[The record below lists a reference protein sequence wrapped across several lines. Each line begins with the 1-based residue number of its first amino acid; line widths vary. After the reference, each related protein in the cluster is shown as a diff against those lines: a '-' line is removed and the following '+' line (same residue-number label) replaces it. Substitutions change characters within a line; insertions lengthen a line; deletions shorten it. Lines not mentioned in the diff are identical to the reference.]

1 MKIIT
6 KLKTVIPNLRLYH
19 SSNPWLNP
27 PKVLLGRWNIDYC
40 ENIINKKLDLSNEDH
55 CGVCNNNII
64 NNIIDNKTHNFTTI
78 DIDNLILFE
87 KI

>member
-6 KLKTVIPNLRLYH
+6 KLKTLIPNLRLYH
-19 SSNPWLNP
+19 WSNQ
-27 PKVLLGRWNIDYC
+27 PKVVLGRWNIDYC

-55 CGVCNNNII
+55 CGACNNNII
-64 NNIIDNKTHNFTTI
+64 NNIDNKTHNFKTI

>member
-1 MKIIT
+1 MLEFT
-6 KLKTVIPNLRLYH
+6 KDSIGTKNVIPNLRLYH
-19 SSNPWLNP
+19 WSNP

-40 ENIINKKLDLSNEDH
+40 ENIINKKLELSNEDH
-55 CGVCNNNII
+55 CGVCNN
-64 NNIIDNKTHNFTTI
+64 IIDNKTYNFKTI

>member
-1 MKIIT
+1 MKVIT
-6 KLKTVIPNLRLYH
+6 KLKNVIPNLWFNH
-19 SSNPWLNP
+19 WLNQ

-55 CGVCNNNII
+55 CGACNNTTQSVI
-64 NNIIDNKTHNFTTI
+64 NNIIDNKTHNFKTI